1 MSKWYGIIEG
11 RIRNIECGASSGAAH
26 LESSMQSAYEAVD
39 SPRAAFRSRS
49 RVVGAAT
56 FLFAAGAL
64 AHLRRTAQRPGAAEL
79 LDEVAA
85 SSGKPTVHAYADA
98 L

>member
-1 MSKWYGIIEG
+1 
-11 RIRNIECGASSGAAH
+11 
-26 LESSMQSAYEAVD
+26 MQSAYEAVD

-64 AHLRRTAQRPGAAEL
+64 AHLGRTAQRPGAA
-79 LDEVAA
+79 DGV
-85 SSGKPTVHAYADA
+85 GPTPGVQGGGPPSRHRGERG
-98 L
+98 

>member
-1 MSKWYGIIEG
+1 
-11 RIRNIECGASSGAAH
+11 
-26 LESSMQSAYEAVD
+26 MQGGYEAVD

-64 AHLRRTAQRPGAAEL
+64 AHLGRTAQRPGAAEL

>member
-1 MSKWYGIIEG
+1 MLRHREG

-26 LESSMQSAYEAVD
+26 LSSMQDYEAVD

-64 AHLRRTAQRPGAAEL
+64 AHLGRTAQRPGAAEL

>member
-1 MSKWYGIIEG
+1 
-11 RIRNIECGASSGAAH
+11 
-26 LESSMQSAYEAVD
+26 MQGGYEAVE

-64 AHLRRTAQRPGAAEL
+64 AHLGRTAQRPGAAEL
-79 LDEVAA
+79 LHHSWGCLDTMESAR
-85 SSGKPTVHAYADA
+85 S
-98 L
+98 

>member
-1 MSKWYGIIEG
+1 
-11 RIRNIECGASSGAAH
+11 
-26 LESSMQSAYEAVD
+26 MQSAYEAVD

-64 AHLRRTAQRPGAAEL
+64 AHLGRTAQRPGAAEL
-79 LDEVAA
+79 LPDDDDDDDAPGGGAAYRVLPGGDENQADVA
-85 SSGKPTVHAYADA
+85 
-98 L
+98 

>member
-1 MSKWYGIIEG
+1 MKYTEEAYQLTDEENVAPRVSAPVPQ
-11 RIRNIECGASSGAAH
+11 RSS
-26 LESSMQSAYEAVD
+26 
-39 SPRAAFRSRS
+39 RA
-49 RVVGAAT
+49 G
-56 FLFAAGAL
+56 FAAGAL
-64 AHLRRTAQRPGAAEL
+64 AHLGRTAQRPGAAEL